1 MKKKKKVLIMEMGIY
16 IYSSFFRNIH
26 YFLIDT
32 VDRYS
37 KV

>member
-1 MKKKKKVLIMEMGIY
+1 MQDEI
-16 IYSSFFRNIH
+16 
-26 YFLIDT
+26 

>member
-1 MKKKKKVLIMEMGIY
+1 MFVISAE
-16 IYSSFFRNIH
+16 
-26 YFLIDT
+26 IDT